1 MNRRKETKNG
11 TFLVEAARNVIVLP
25 VEAPMAPMRIAGTAM
40 NMHPNEA
47 KNDSTR
53 ALFGVLHDNTR

>member
-1 MNRRKETKNG
+1 MERNVVKSG
-11 TFLVEAARNVIVLP
+11 TSLADAKLEVIVLP
-25 VEAPMAPMRIAGTAM
+25 VEVPMAPMRIAGTAM
-40 NMHPNEA
+40 NRHPKEA

>member
-1 MNRRKETKNG
+1 MKSATS
-11 TFLVEAARNVIVLP
+11 LAEAGYNVFVLP

-47 KNDSTR
+47 KKDSTR
-53 ALFGVLHDNTR
+53 ALFGVLHDSTR

>member
-1 MNRRKETKNG
+1 MGRKVVKSG
-11 TFLVEAARNVIVLP
+11 TSLAEAGHNVTVLP
-25 VEAPMAPMRIAGTAM
+25 VEAPIAPMRIAGTAM